1 MSVQVIMKEG
11 RPEWAVLPY
20 DEYETLLAL
29 AEQARTA
36 QATSSDTSQSASSQ
50 VDALKVEEG
59 ISPQDREK
67 LRGNLMQ
74 QLSGVSQLAAKG
86 GFSGAKAAELRES
99 KGLDVAMIAREI
111 GISPVYL
118 QQIEAGERE
127 PSEPILRNIARALDV
142 DADLLSDD
150 S

>member
-1 MSVQVIMKEG
+1 MSVQVIMKDG

-20 DEYETLLAL
+20 DEYEALLAL
-29 AEQARTA
+29 AEKARNA
-36 QATSSDTSQSASSQ
+36 DAGNSSVPQRSSASQ
-50 VDALKVEEG
+50 DAEASEG
-59 ISPQDREK
+59 ISAKDREK

-86 GFSGAKAAELRES
+86 GFSGKKAAQLRES
-99 KGLDVAMIAREI
+99 KGLDVGMVAREI

-118 QQIEAGERE
+118 QQIESGERE

-142 DADLLSDD
+142 DADLLSDGD
-150 S
+150 

>member
-1 MSVQVIMKEG
+1 MSVQVIMKDG

-20 DEYETLLAL
+20 EEYEALLEL
-29 AEQARTA
+29 AQKVRNADAERSGAYQQSSGA
-36 QATSSDTSQSASSQ
+36 QAAE
-50 VDALKVEEG
+50 VEEG
-59 ISPQDREK
+59 ISAQDREK

-86 GFSGAKAAELRES
+86 GFSGEKAARLRES
-99 KGLDVAMIAREI
+99 KGLDVGMVAREI

-118 QQIEAGERE
+118 QQIESDERE

-142 DADLLSDD
+142 DADLLSDGD
-150 S
+150 

>member
-1 MSVQVIMKEG
+1 MSVQVIMKDG

-20 DEYETLLAL
+20 DEYEALLAL
-29 AEQARTA
+29 AEKARNA
-36 QATSSDTSQSASSQ
+36 DAGNSSVPQRSSASP
-50 VDALKVEEG
+50 DAEASEG
-59 ISPQDREK
+59 ISAKDREK

-86 GFSGAKAAELRES
+86 GFSGKKAAQLRES
-99 KGLDVAMIAREI
+99 KGLDVGMVAREI

-118 QQIEAGERE
+118 QQIESGERE

-142 DADLLSDD
+142 DADLLSDGD
-150 S
+150 